1 MSPVVTV
8 SESKGGRE
16 VLTLV
21 VMLVLAA
28 LWAVV
33 LLPPLVRSRSS
44 RSVASD
50 SIGEFNY
57 KLGVLSQT
65 NGAAPAA
72 RPSRKPRMQRPLPV
86 TSPRPLPQHGA
97 RPAMAPFAMP
107 SPPRAAKRRA
117 DILRGLVIAVA
128 LTMALAYL
136 TGSPLVWGVQL
147 LTDVCLAAFLG
158 LWALARNV
166 QADRAQT
173 VRYLPRR
180 RTPELAFRRTAS
192 S

>member
-1 MSPVVTV
+1 M
-8 SESKGGRE
+8 
-16 VLTLV
+16 TLV
-21 VMLVLAA
+21 VLLVLAA

-33 LLPPLVRSRSS
+33 LLPPLLRSRST
-44 RSVASD
+44 RSVSSD

-72 RPSRKPRMQRPLPV
+72 RPSRKPRMQRPGPAMP
-86 TSPRPLPQHGA
+86 PRPLPQHGA
-97 RPAMAPFAMP
+97 RTAMAPYAMS
-107 SPPRAAKRRA
+107 SPQRAAKRRA

-147 LTDVCLAAFLG
+147 VTDVCLVAFLG
-158 LWALARNV
+158 LWAWARNA

-173 VRYLPRR
+173 VRYLPNRR
-180 RTPELAFRRTAS
+180 APELAFRRTAS

>member
-1 MSPVVTV
+1 M
-8 SESKGGRE
+8 
-16 VLTLV
+16 VL
-21 VMLVLAA
+21 LVLAA

-33 LLPPLVRSRSS
+33 LLPPLLRSRST
-44 RSVASD
+44 RSVSSD

-65 NGAAPAA
+65 NGATPTA

-86 TSPRPLPQHGA
+86 TAPRPLPQYGA
-97 RPAMAPFAMP
+97 RAAMAPYALP
-107 SPPRAAKRRA
+107 APHRAAKRRA

-128 LTMALAYL
+128 ATMALAYL

-147 LTDVCLAAFLG
+147 ITDVCLVAFLG
-158 LWALARNV
+158 LWAWARNV

-180 RTPELAFRRTAS
+180 RAPELAFRRTAS

>member
-1 MSPVVTV
+1 M
-8 SESKGGRE
+8 
-16 VLTLV
+16 TLV
-21 VMLVLAA
+21 VLLVLAA

-33 LLPPLVRSRSS
+33 LLPPLLRSRST
-44 RSVASD
+44 RSVSSD

-65 NGAAPAA
+65 NGAGPAA
-72 RPSRKPRMQRPLPV
+72 RPSRKPRMQRPRPV
-86 TSPRPLPQHGA
+86 TPPRPLQYGA
-97 RPAMAPFAMP
+97 TTAMAPYAMP
-107 SPPRAAKRRA
+107 SPQRAAKRRA
-117 DILRGLVIAVA
+117 DILRGLVIVVA

-147 LTDVCLAAFLG
+147 VTDVCLVAFLG
-158 LWALARNV
+158 LWAWARNV

-173 VRYLPRR
+173 VRYLPRGR
-180 RTPELAFRRTAS
+180 APELAFRRTAS

>member
-1 MSPVVTV
+1 M
-8 SESKGGRE
+8 
-16 VLTLV
+16 TLV
-21 VMLVLAA
+21 VLLVLAA

-33 LLPPLVRSRSS
+33 LLPPLLRSRST
-44 RSVASD
+44 RSVSSD

-86 TSPRPLPQHGA
+86 TPPRTLPQYGAGAAMAQSPRSSFS
-97 RPAMAPFAMP
+97 RS

-117 DILRGLVIAVA
+117 DILRVLVIAVA
-128 LTMALAYL
+128 ATMALAYL

-147 LTDVCLAAFLG
+147 VTDVCLVAFLG
-158 LWALARNV
+158 LWAWARNG

-173 VRYLPRR
+173 VRYLPGRR
-180 RTPELAFRRTAS
+180 APELAFRRTAS